1 LAFWKVTEM
10 GKKLNILRIVMDL
23 GLAGIIVTVI
33 LLKLFTG
40 NNDSGNEKSSET
52 PAVAAKPV
60 EVMTNSIGMTLV
72 KIPAGSFSMGSSSYS
87 KETAVHTVNFAADFW
102 LGQHEVTQAQ
112 YRQIMEASPIRFQDD
127 TLPAER
133 VSWEDAAEF
142 CRRLGARENKTYRLP
157 TEAEWEY
164 ACRAGSRAAFC
175 FGDDD
180 SRLGEYAWYDAIA
193 GDKTHPVGTR
203 KPNAWGLYDMHGN
216 VWEWCLDWYQ
226 EEFYSV
232 SPAAD
237 PKGPDSGQFRVLR
250 GGCWYNRPVFC
261 RSARRDFNG
270 PDYRDDGVGF
280 RVVLVDR

>member
-1 LAFWKVTEM
+1 M
-10 GKKLNILRIVMDL
+10 GKKLNILRILLDL
-23 GLAGIIVTVI
+23 GLVGIIVTVI

-40 NNDSGNEKSSET
+40 NNDSGSAEN
-52 PAVAAKPV
+52 PAVAAKPI
-60 EVMTNSIGMTLV
+60 EVMTNSIGMTLA
-72 KIPAGSFSMGSSSYS
+72 KIAAGSFSMGSSSYS

-102 LGQHEVTQAQ
+102 LGQYEVTQAQ
-112 YRQIMEASPIRFQDD
+112 YRQVMETSPSRFQGD

-180 SRLGEYAWYDAIA
+180 SRLGEYAWYDGSA
-193 GDKTHPVGTR
+193 GNKTHPVGSR

-216 VWEWCLDWYQ
+216 VWEWCSDWYQ
-226 EEFYSV
+226 EGYYLA
-232 SPAAD
+232 SPATD

-250 GGCWYNRPVFC
+250 GGCWYNRPVMC
-261 RSARRDFNG
+261 RSTRRDFNRS
-270 PDYRDDGVGF
+270 DYRDDGVGF
-280 RVVLVDR
+280 RVVLVVR